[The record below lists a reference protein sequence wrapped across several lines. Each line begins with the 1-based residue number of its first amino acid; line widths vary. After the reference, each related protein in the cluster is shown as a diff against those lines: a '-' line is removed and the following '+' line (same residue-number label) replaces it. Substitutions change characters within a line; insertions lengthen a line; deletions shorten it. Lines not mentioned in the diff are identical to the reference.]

1 MSKPSKPSKKVEDA
15 VLVISIPV
23 SFLQRGGRKQ
33 IIVPPGM
40 ADWQPRANRCDN
52 SLINA
57 LAKAHLWRRLIESGK
72 YSSAA
77 ELSRAEG
84 INESYL
90 CRVLR
95 LTLLAPDIVDA
106 IWARSG
112 GNAFFAEELLAA
124 MVAGEEH
131 LLRGVGELLH
141 AAEQQ
146 RGQPGGQALLRA
158 VAADRGGEQFLGVVG
173 VALGPG
179 DQAVQHRGV
188 ERPDGARGMAGKA
201 EQRSKDH
208 DHRQRDIN
216 SADRERRQR
225 RSDGYWHARHSS

>member
-1 MSKPSKPSKKVEDA
+1 MSKRSKPSKKVEDA

-23 SFLQRGGRKQ
+23 AFEQRGGRKQ

-77 ELSRAEG
+77 ELSRAED

-95 LTLLAPDIVDA
+95 LTLLAPDIVEA
-106 IWARSG
+106 ILDGRQPRTLELPSLLKPLPTDWGAQRKALGFANGAGPSG
-112 GNAFFAEELLAA
+112 
-124 MVAGEEH
+124 H
-131 LLRGVGELLH
+131 
-141 AAEQQ
+141 
-146 RGQPGGQALLRA
+146 P
-158 VAADRGGEQFLGVVG
+158 ADRG
-173 VALGPG
+173 
-179 DQAVQHRGV
+179 
-188 ERPDGARGMAGKA
+188 
-201 EQRSKDH
+201 
-208 DHRQRDIN
+208 
-216 SADRERRQR
+216 
-225 RSDGYWHARHSS
+225 

>member
-1 MSKPSKPSKKVEDA
+1 MSKRSKPSKKVEDA

-23 SFLQRGGRKQ
+23 AFEQRGGRKQ

-72 YSSAA
+72 YTSAA

-95 LTLLAPDIVDA
+95 LTLLAPDIVEA
-106 IWARSG
+106 ILDGRQPRTLELQSLLKPLPTDWGAQRKALGFANGAGPSG
-112 GNAFFAEELLAA
+112 
-124 MVAGEEH
+124 H
-131 LLRGVGELLH
+131 
-141 AAEQQ
+141 
-146 RGQPGGQALLRA
+146 PT
-158 VAADRGGEQFLGVVG
+158 DRG
-173 VALGPG
+173 
-179 DQAVQHRGV
+179 
-188 ERPDGARGMAGKA
+188 
-201 EQRSKDH
+201 
-208 DHRQRDIN
+208 
-216 SADRERRQR
+216 
-225 RSDGYWHARHSS
+225 